1 MLSSLILDV
10 SEQFGNLAELKVYG
24 AYVTAKV
31 QNHLSV
37 MLFTL
42 ILLQQ
47 LLPTPQ
53 KKEGV
58 IACNFL
64 SCTNKQSA
72 TCVRWKVEQSVEA
85 PSQRLLFDTLR
96 L

>member
-1 MLSSLILDV
+1 
-10 SEQFGNLAELKVYG
+10 
-24 AYVTAKV
+24 
-31 QNHLSV
+31 

-64 SCTNKQSA
+64 SCTNEQSA

-85 PSQRLLFDTLR
+85 LHLKGFSLIRSGSDFYHPLYKSVSR
-96 L
+96 